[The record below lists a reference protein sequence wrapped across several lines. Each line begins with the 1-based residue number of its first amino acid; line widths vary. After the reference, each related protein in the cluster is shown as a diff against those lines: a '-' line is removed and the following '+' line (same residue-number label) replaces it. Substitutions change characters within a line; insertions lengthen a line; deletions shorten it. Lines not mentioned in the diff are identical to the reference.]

1 MSVSNQ
7 QRDLMSGA
15 ALALGIIALIAAVAG
30 FLVAFQKNPV
40 AEVLTVPATT
50 TEAMAQEVVD
60 TTPVGPTV
68 VDVFLSEFAIEGDLM
83 AASGDVVLNVINDGQ
98 VPHNLALRDGT
109 TTPELQPGDAFELA
123 LSDLSV
129 GNVEIVCTVPG
140 HEAAGMIATLSVM
153 EGGGVSAVD
162 LPAEDAAQGDHS
174 GDIDEIDWEGL
185 DMAMM
190 SSMLAFPAETEGV
203 GNQILEPT
211 LSEDGVV
218 QFDLTAEIIDWEV
231 EPGKIVQAWA
241 YNGQVPGPVLKVDVG
256 DIVRV
261 VLHNKLPMGTDVHWH
276 GIQTP
281 NEMDGVAP
289 YTQPLIL
296 SGETFT
302 YEFEARRNSVGMYH
316 AHHHGQMQVPNGM
329 FGAFLIGDPQIPRG
343 MTVSGTT
350 IPEDLEIDKEV
361 QMVLNDAGV
370 IGFSLNG
377 KSFPATA
384 PEVVTEGDWVVINYY
399 NEGLA
404 SHPMHLHQFPQLIF
418 AKDGIPLDQPYYA
431 DTINIAPGERY
442 SVLVNF
448 DEAGTWVWHCHILT
462 HVERSEGMFGMVTA
476 FVVVPA
482 EG

>member
-1 MSVSNQ
+1 MAVSDQ
-7 QRDLMSGA
+7 RRDLLSGA
-15 ALALGIIALIAAVAG
+15 SLAVGIIALIAAVASL
-30 FLVAFQKNPV
+30 LVAFQREPATAVV
-40 AEVLTVPATT
+40 AAPATT
-50 TEAMAQEVVD
+50 TEAIAHEVVA
-60 TTPVGPTV
+60 TTPAGPTV
-68 VDVFLSEFAIEGDLM
+68 IDVFLSEFAIEGELL
-83 AASGDVVLNVINDGQ
+83 AASSDVVLNVINDGQ

-109 TTPELQPGDAFELA
+109 TTPELQPGDSFELA
-123 LSDLSV
+123 LEDMAV
-129 GNVEIVCTVPG
+129 GDFEVVCTIPG
-140 HEAAGMIATLSVM
+140 HEAAGMVATLRVL
-153 EGGGVSAVD
+153 EGSEVSAAD
-162 LPAEDAAQGDHS
+162 TPADDGTGGNHS

-190 SSMLAFPAETEGV
+190 ESMLAFPAATEGV

-211 LSEDGVV
+211 LTADGVV

-289 YTQPLIL
+289 ITQDLIK

-316 AHHHGQMQVPNGM
+316 AHHHAQLQVPNGM
-329 FGAFLIGDPQIPRG
+329 FGVFLIGDPQIPRG
-343 MTVSGTT
+343 MTVSGTI
-350 IPEDLEIDKEV
+350 IPEDLEIDREI

-384 PEVVTEGDWVVINYY
+384 PEVVTEGDWVVINYH

-404 SHPMHLHQFPQLIF
+404 AHPMHLHQFPQLIF

-476 FVVVPA
+476 FVVLPA